1 MAADETRW
9 LDDKEQALWR
19 IIREFLWQFPSAMDR
34 QLSVDSSMQTGE
46 YSVLAVLSEGPATS
60 LRPADIADNL
70 RWDRSR
76 LSHLLRRM
84 EAKGMITRC
93 SDSTDRRG
101 QQIELTEAG
110 WKTIREAAPSHVTFI
125 REKLFDSLDQHERA
139 ALETALPK
147 ILGAL
152 ETCESDPSCK
162 ASVPGGTQDCEED

>member
-125 REKLFDSLDQHERA
+125 REKLFDSLDQQERA

-147 ILGAL
+147 VLGAL
-152 ETCESDPSCK
+152 EACESDPSCK
-162 ASVPGGTQDCEED
+162 ASALSDPQGCEED